1 MVGLFIQN
9 EEGLAQII
17 TQRYGCSFKTNI
29 YDIAN
34 DEYIDEGIALS
45 EVIEPVDAFS
55 TNTSNNQDT
64 GDTDIVLD
72 DVTGLVVSDRLRIG
86 SYIYYIKNMV
96 NNTVTITELLETL
109 SAGTDIIRVGNIGVY
124 NFKYTFSESGT
135 YTLIAKDTVY
145 GLNSSQIVKV
155 QPKSIETMIKDIKN
169 LEYAI
174 LGGQ

>member
-9 EEGLAQII
+9 EECLAQII
-17 TQRYGCSFKTNI
+17 AQRYGCSFKANI

-34 DEYIDEGIALS
+34 DAYMDEGIALS
-45 EVIEPVDAFS
+45 EVIEPVDSFS
-55 TNTSNNQDT
+55 TVTSNNQDA
-64 GDTDIVLD
+64 GDTYIVLD
-72 DVTGLVVSDRLRIG
+72 DVTGLVASDRLRIG
-86 SYIYYIKNMV
+86 SYIYYVKNIV

-109 SAGTDIIRVGNIGVY
+109 SAGTDVTRVGNLGVY
-124 NFKYTFSESGT
+124 NFKYTFPELGT

-155 QPKSIETMIKDIKN
+155 QPKSIETMVKDIKN